1 MVILGGDL
9 GSNFFANFL
18 ELGTDFPNED
28 TDSDFDAALD
38 GPLMET
44 RFVVGSSCIGEAGLF
59 FPPIFPVGGGGAT
72 TAILLAEVGSEG
84 RFETLPPLIFSAN
97 NFLRIQKNVVIRM
110 VID

>member
-18 ELGTDFPNED
+18 ELGTDFPHEELD
-28 TDSDFDAALD
+28 TDFDAAFD
-38 GPLMET
+38 RPLMET
-44 RFVVGSSCIGEAGLF
+44 RFVGGSSGIGEAGLF
-59 FPPIFPVGGGGAT
+59 LPPIFPVGGGGAT

-84 RFETLPPLIFSAN
+84 RFEALPPLIFSAN
-97 NFLRIQKNVVIRM
+97 NFLRVQQNAVIRM